1 MKKRYI
7 LLILIAMMIAFGS
20 VIAYT
25 KPVLPF
31 IQLPGEPYPGTEGM
45 MPAFLFN
52 NAGLLNTF
60 VAALVAWVGTMRW
73 PASSNSSPVNR

>member
-1 MKKRYI
+1 MRIKKRYI
-7 LLILIAMMIAFGS
+7 LLILIVLINIFGS

-31 IQLPGEPYPGTEGM
+31 IQLPGEPYPGTEGL
-45 MPAFLFN
+45 MPSFLFN

-60 VAALVAWVGTMRW
+60 VATLRW
-73 PASSNSSPVNR
+73 PGAWCC